1 MATLVFRKHRGYESR
16 TNYTE
21 DGRYKRKV
29 ITLKTKNERVA
40 RVRLHQV
47 EKIEKDMLLG
57 LPYEHQLSW
66 LNEKEICGS
75 LGIIIDEWL
84 QVREVEVRPNHLKRN
99 MISMD
104 RLVDCL
110 GKDKLVAD
118 IDFNDIEVFK
128 VSWAEFHSNTGI
140 NINLRA
146 IKTFLNWCYDKG
158 YLERVPKFKMMRQE
172 KTPPKYITEEQWN
185 LLMATECNDKRVDM
199 DRFKRA
205 WALYRS
211 TGMRRLEPFR
221 GYIDGDFFKIL
232 AQDSKTNIEREIEV
246 NQEQKDII
254 LEMQSS
260 LARSVRKAQTG
271 GSPLSAY
278 RRERVEI
285 NHIGT
290 YNKRFIKSCKD
301 IGIYIKG
308 KTTLHS
314 LRHTY
319 ATMRYYETRDIM
331 LVKEELGHT
340 DLHTTQKYVQKVIRL
355 EQDFPS
361 LKGSF
366 GTNFRYQENNGRK
379 IIDEDLIVKQR
390 ISNP

>member
-1 MATLVFRKHRGYESR
+1 M
-16 TNYTE
+16 
-21 DGRYKRKV
+21 
-29 ITLKTKNERVA
+29 
-40 RVRLHQV
+40 HQV
-47 EKIEKDMLLG
+47 ERIERDIILG
-57 LPYEHQLSW
+57 LPYEHKLSW
-66 LNEKEICGS
+66 FNENDIQGS
-75 LGIIIDEWL
+75 LGIIIDEWIKI
-84 QVREVEVRPNHLKRN
+84 REVEVRPNHLKRN

-104 RLVDCL
+104 RLIDCL

-158 YLERVPKFKMMRQE
+158 YLDKVPKFKMMRQE

-185 LLMATECNDKRVDM
+185 LLMATECKDKRINM

-232 AQDSKTNIEREIEV
+232 AEDSKTNIEREIEV
-246 NQEQKDII
+246 NQVQKDII
-254 LEMQSS
+254 LEMQSN
-260 LARSVRKAQTG
+260 LARSVRKAQNG
-271 GSPLSAY
+271 REYLSDY

-285 NHIGT
+285 NHIGQ

-361 LKGSF
+361 LKVPSGADKWCSSELRE
-366 GTNFRYQENNGRK
+366 NF
-379 IIDEDLIVKQR
+379 IDEDLIVKQR